1 MVIKRIFSNIIVGR
15 GEESVT
21 RLQTTMRDELTWGYI
36 FYVATISGRFNLDPN
51 RVLDIMLD
59 AFEFHLEDEDFF
71 ITLLKEYS
79 SNYDKSTVCH
89 ILGFKYQ
96 FYKVR

>member
-1 MVIKRIFSNIIVGR
+1 MRNKLIEPAIKSGLNILHFV
-15 GEESVT
+15 
-21 RLQTTMRDELTWGYI
+21 L
-36 FYVATISGRFNLDPN
+36 FSGRFNLDPN

-59 AFEFHLEDEDFF
+59 AFEFHLEEEDFF
-71 ITLLKEYS
+71 ITLLKDYS

-96 FYKVR
+96 FYKVRNINLKYEP